1 MVLVRQYNKALA
13 DGGKILP
20 SEIVGGGLT
29 TGNVY
34 YVIKSTETF
43 YAAFQKDNDFEYTD
57 RSRSV
62 HTTIQS
68 ALDACVANRDD
79 YVIVTPSASDY
90 DITAALTMSKARTH
104 LICPAGLGHR
114 GFPSNAARIH
124 QTGAF
129 SHFTVSADT
138 VEIAGFF
145 FKGASGEN
153 IIDMSSTRWHA
164 HIHDNFFGMS
174 ATDGSDNYGINGTG
188 ANNHFSIHDNYFTN
202 YLPGAVTGTDNDL
215 GSFIFLNSA
224 SNTRGLIR
232 DNYFVTG
239 ANTEV
244 TAGIQCQGI
253 DIVIDDNIF
262 LETVGSGGSQD
273 GIFTV
278 GIASGVGSMVL
289 RNHFAM
295 DQANEVSGGTAD
307 ESYTQNFESTS
318 GGTVVT

>member
-1 MVLVRQYNKALA
+1 MPITDFPHGVSSFGLP
-13 DGGKILP
+13 IL
-20 SEIVGGGLT
+20 STLGM
-29 TGNVY
+29 GNVY
-34 YVIKSTETF
+34 YVCQVANTNAYTLLLERFGAET
-43 YAAFQKDNDFEYTD
+43 YTD
-57 RSRSV
+57 GSAML

-68 ALDACVANRDD
+68 ALDATVANRND
-79 YVIVTPSASDY
+79 YVFVTPDSSDY

-104 LICPAGLGHR
+104 LIAPAGLGHK
-114 GFPSNAARIH
+114 GFPSNAVRID

-129 SHFTVSADT
+129 SHFTVTADT
-138 VEIAGFF
+138 IEIAGFF

-215 GSFIFLNSA
+215 GSFIFLSSA
-224 SNTRGLIR
+224 SNTRGLVR

-239 ANTEV
+239 VNTEV
-244 TAGIQCQGI
+244 TSGINVAGI
-253 DIVIDDNIF
+253 DIVIDDNVF
-262 LETVGSGGSQD
+262 LESVGSGGSQD
-273 GIFTV
+273 GIFTL
-278 GIASGVGSMVL
+278 GITSGTGSMVL
-289 RNHFAM
+289 RNYFAM
-295 DQANEVSGGTAD
+295 DGANEVSGGTSN